1 MMDYSSFL
9 SHEKVLLVAPAGY
22 GKTFTLAQCLKHTC
36 GKSLLL
42 THTHAGV
49 ASIRKKLKD
58 ELVDSE
64 KYNVETISS
73 FAQKYV
79 QAFYT
84 GTDIPKQE
92 DSKKYHPFVLEKA
105 IEILSI
111 PAIQCVIQATYSGVF
126 VDEYQDCTSGHHAL
140 VMSLSSNLPLRIF
153 GDNLQGI
160 FNFNGDLVD
169 FATELAEFFRF
180 PPLATPHRWNLAG
193 NAALGASL
201 DCIRNKLE
209 KGEDIDLNDYSATI
223 EYVDGADGYF
233 DPRTAYA
240 KKLNEIRRDKSLLV
254 IHPNSIRIEP
264 RLKFSSRFKQI
275 STIESIDDKSFYA
288 LAKVADKFDDSKKY
302 PILKK
307 IAQQFY
313 AKTELDKWFGDSDF
327 KNKRDDI
334 AKRHVVE
341 LRRCLEGSGNLRALA
356 EALEKVSQLPSFS
369 CTRKELLRSLNKAID
384 IALSKNISVYDGMK
398 EQRNNVRRAGR
409 RVEGRHIG
417 TTLLTKGLEFDTV
430 VVLDAHKFECPKHLY
445 VALTRCRKRLVVIA
459 KSSVLTPYPS
469 P

>member
-36 GKSLLL
+36 GKSLVL

-49 ASIRKKLKD
+49 ASIKKKLKD
-58 ELVDSE
+58 ELVDSA

-84 GTDIPKQE
+84 GGDVPEQD
-92 DSKKYHPFVLEKA
+92 DSKKYHPFILEKA
-105 IEILSI
+105 IDILSI
-111 PAIQCVIQATYSGVF
+111 SAVQCVIQASYSGVF
-126 VDEYQDCTSGHHAL
+126 VDEYQDCTRGHHAL
-140 VMSLSSNLPLRIF
+140 IMSLASHVPLRIF
-153 GDNLQGI
+153 GDDLQGI

-169 FATELAEFFRF
+169 FATDLAGFFRF
-180 PPLATPHRWNLAG
+180 PPLSTPHRWNIAG
-193 NAALGASL
+193 NPALGVSL
-201 DCIRNKLE
+201 DCIRNRLE
-209 KGEDIDLNDYSATI
+209 KSEDIDLNHYAATI
-223 EYVDGADGYF
+223 EYVDSADGYF

-240 KKLNEIRRDKSLLV
+240 KKLSEIRGDESLLV

-264 RLKFSSRFKQI
+264 RLKFSSRFKEI
-275 STIESIDDKSFYA
+275 CPIESIDDKSFYK
-288 LAKVADKFDDSKKY
+288 LARVADKFDDSKKY
-302 PILKK
+302 PILKE
-307 IAQQFY
+307 IAQKFY
-313 AKTELDKWFGDSDF
+313 VKTELGKWFGASDF
-327 KNKRDDI
+327 KNKQDDRS
-334 AKRHVVE
+334 KVHVTE
-341 LRRCLEGSGNLRALA
+341 LRRCLAGSGNLRTLSA
-356 EALEKVSQLPSFS
+356 ALEKVSHLPSFS

-384 IALSKNISVYDGMK
+384 IALNKNISVYEGMK

-430 VVLDAHKFECPKHLY
+430 VILDAHSFECPKHLY

-459 KSSVLTPYPS
+459 NSRVLSPYTS
-469 P
+469 N